1 MGMLYYGSA
10 TSPIH
15 IDDVLLAH
23 LKVVMATKLR
33 RGESFTMT
41 WRHDE
46 ASQPGRTTLWIE
58 PSIPLRFT
66 FDSADPCTLDPRLV
80 RDLADDVARTGT
92 LTLPALWTPTPEMAR
107 ASRHAAPLRRPRSP
121 VRGGDGQSEV
131 VGVTPR

>member
-23 LKVVMATKLR
+23 VKVVMATKLR

-41 WRHDE
+41 WRHDA
-46 ASQPGRTTLWIE
+46 ASPRGRTTLWIQ

-66 FDSADPCTLDPRLV
+66 FDAAEPCTLDPGLV
-80 RDLADDVARTGT
+80 RDLADGVARTGS
-92 LTLPALWTPTPEMAR
+92 LTLPDLWTPGP
-107 ASRHAAPLRRPRSP
+107 ASIRTARHAAALRRPRP
-121 VRGGDGQSEV
+121 HVHAGDEPSEV